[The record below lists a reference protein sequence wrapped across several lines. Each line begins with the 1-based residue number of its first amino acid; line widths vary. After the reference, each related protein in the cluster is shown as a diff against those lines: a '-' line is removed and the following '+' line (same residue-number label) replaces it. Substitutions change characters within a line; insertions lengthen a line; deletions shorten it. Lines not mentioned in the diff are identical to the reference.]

1 MMDKKQDI
9 VGYAGLGVSVMGVIV
24 SVAMNNP
31 IFASI
36 PLTVGIGCN
45 LASRKQLTNSF
56 VEAYNRQE
64 QTINQ
69 LMATLEA
76 NHSELTTKLTGNQT
90 DLANRVQK
98 LQLLFQDNLAQQQEQ
113 INSEIQR
120 LELQHQD
127 LNNVVSNIRE
137 VENISQELR
146 SQPDSADFFY
156 QRGLSY
162 EKLGNKAGA
171 MEDYTEAIKKDS
183 SFAKA
188 YHKRGVLYIDDGVK
202 QKAVDDLRKA
212 TLLYFEQG
220 DIDSYHQAREMSRNI
235 HELRTEGNGTTSEM
249 VVGTQLFS

>member
-98 LQLLFQDNLAQQQEQ
+98 LQL
-113 INSEIQR
+113 
-120 LELQHQD
+120 
-127 LNNVVSNIRE
+127 
-137 VENISQELR
+137 
-146 SQPDSADFFY
+146 
-156 QRGLSY
+156 
-162 EKLGNKAGA
+162 
-171 MEDYTEAIKKDS
+171 
-183 SFAKA
+183 
-188 YHKRGVLYIDDGVK
+188 
-202 QKAVDDLRKA
+202 
-212 TLLYFEQG
+212 
-220 DIDSYHQAREMSRNI
+220 
-235 HELRTEGNGTTSEM
+235 
-249 VVGTQLFS
+249 